1 MVAAVGQDAANA
13 VLDIVEDKI
22 TEQSLSSD
30 VVTLFE
36 SAYSAA
42 IGGLDQLYNEVFIDD
57 STDNEEDVISAAA
70 ARAFANSGPLERAPR
85 RCGLAEPCDRI
96 GGAGNTTPRQ

>member
-42 IGGLDQLYNEVFIDD
+42 IDGLTQLYNEVFIDD

-70 ARAFANSGPLERAPR
+70 ARAVQIQDL
-85 RCGLAEPCDRI
+85 
-96 GGAGNTTPRQ
+96 